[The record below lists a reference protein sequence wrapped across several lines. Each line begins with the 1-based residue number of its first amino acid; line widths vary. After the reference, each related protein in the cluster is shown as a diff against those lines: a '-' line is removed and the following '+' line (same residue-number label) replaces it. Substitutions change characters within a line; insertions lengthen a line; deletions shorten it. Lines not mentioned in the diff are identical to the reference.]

1 MESPVDI
8 DTYLWTLEMVL
19 YVLVVQIIW
28 VVQALLLYGFD
39 DLVVVVVVV
48 VVVVFC
54 NLLVDLAFFEVID
67 VHVMQCRTAGPV
79 YMLQWCHISTVQRVP
94 GKVSFPQT

>member
-28 VVQALLLYGFD
+28 VVQALLLYGFE
-39 DLVVVVVVV
+39 DLVVVA
-48 VVVVFC
+48 FC
-54 NLLVDLAFFEVID
+54 NLLVDLAFFEVNFLSD
-67 VHVMQCRTAGPV
+67 
-79 YMLQWCHISTVQRVP
+79 
-94 GKVSFPQT
+94 